1 MYKKTLALVL
11 ILGLSLT
18 GCNMSIAPPTPT
30 PTTSP
35 TAKPTSTTAPPTA
48 TEIPVTPDTPTPA
61 ATPTEAIPT
70 NPADC
75 TNRARFVTDVTI
87 SDGSN
92 VPAGSRF
99 TKTWRIQNTGTCTWW
114 SGYTLTHYS
123 QERMGAPDA
132 VPLQLTRPGETTDI
146 SVELVASQ
154 ALGKHEG
161 YFVIKNPAGLI
172 MAIDKDSRL
181 WVIINVV
188 AASATTTA
196 TATSTAQAA
205 PGGNTPVAGTPAGGI
220 GYANVTCAYT
230 EDAALA
236 EQVSAQINAY
246 RSQNG
251 LAPYNVNAQL
261 TEAAQAHAADMACN
275 QLFGHKGSNG
285 STPQMRVA
293 ASGYIA
299 SSVTENVYGS
309 YPPLTPEQVVMW
321 WKTDPIDPNH
331 NKNLIST
338 KYKEIGVAYAFFN
351 NFGYY
356 VVVFATP

>member
-1 MYKKTLALVL
+1 MYKKTLVLVL
-11 ILGLSLT
+11 VLVLSLT
-18 GCNMSIAPPTPT
+18 GCNMGIAPPTPT
-30 PTTSP
+30 PTTLP
-35 TAKPTSTTAPPTA
+35 TAKPTFTSIPPTP
-48 TEIPVTPDTPTPA
+48 TEIPVTPDTPTPE

-75 TNRARFVTDVTI
+75 TNSARFVADVTVT
-87 SDGSN
+87 DGSD

-123 QERMGAPDA
+123 KERMGAPDA
-132 VPLQLTRPGETTDI
+132 VPLKLTRPNETTDI
-146 SVELVASQ
+146 SVELVAPQ
-154 ALGKHEG
+154 ALGKREG

-188 AASATTTA
+188 AAN
-196 TATSTAQAA
+196 ATSTATPTTQPAA
-205 PGGNTPVAGTPAGGI
+205 GGSTPAAGGQSGGQ
-220 GYANVTCAYT
+220 GYANATCAYT
-230 EDAALA
+230 EDASLA
-236 EQVSAQINAY
+236 EQVAAQINAY
-246 RSQNG
+246 RAQNN
-251 LAPYNVNAQL
+251 LAAYNINPQL
-261 TEAAQAHAADMACN
+261 SEAAQAHAADMACN

-285 STPQMRVA
+285 STPQTRVA
-293 ASGYIA
+293 ASGYTA

-309 YPPLTPEQVVMW
+309 YPPLTPEQVVTW
-321 WKTDPIDPNH
+321 WKTDPVDTNH

-338 KYKEIGVAYAFFN
+338 KYKDIGVAYAFFN

-356 VVVFATP
+356 VVVFAAP